1 MIIVWVEVVC
11 EFHYLHYHPCYQSY
25 MWVVPTIA
33 AHISAKLSMIII
45 LIISIKIILIGGLYR
60 LLLHM
65 SVLSSGPGSTT
76 LLSVRE
82 EIKHIRVPFLLVCP
96 KNVPDH

>member
-1 MIIVWVEVVC
+1 MIATHVGA
-11 EFHYLHYHPCYQSY
+11 F
-25 MWVVPTIA
+25 
-33 AHISAKLSMIII
+33 ISMMIFLPII
-45 LIISIKIILIGGLYR
+45 IKIILIGGLYR

-82 EIKHIRVPFLLVCP
+82 EIKHKQIVLLV
-96 KNVPDH
+96 DART